1 MNGSPMFVGPNYEAQ
16 LLRLPN
22 GKLWIPSYM
31 VEPMYR
37 AGILDAESFYRF
49 LFNPRGLD
57 PDTLEVRDIKSSN

>member
-31 VEPMYR
+31 VEAVYR
-37 AGILDAESFYRF
+37 AGILDACTIHRF
-49 LFNPRGLD
+49 LFNPRELD